1 MTIKINGDNQSSTP
15 GITSGDTDTGFVFGS
30 DNVKLSIG
38 GTQKLEVDS
47 SGQVIVDTNRVK
59 IDASG
64 NVGIG
69 TSSPSHP
76 LHIKDATDG
85 FLRIE
90 GHNNASVYKSLY
102 LGISG
107 AGTQADI
114 QYPGIF
120 RFYDSEA
127 GAERLRVQENGGISF
142 NGDTASANALDD
154 YEEGSWTPTVSSGTC
169 TVLSAAYTKIGRY
182 VHAHCRIHS
191 FSGTSG
197 GFSITGLP
205 FAIDNTACAESNV
218 GTAWGTHIGSTGEI
232 HFWGGQASLNTSCS
246 AYAGGATSYGNIYF
260 GSTVTGSTNMIV
272 ALHYISST

>member
-1 MTIKINGDNQSSTP
+1 MTIKINGANQSTTP

-38 GTQKLEVDS
+38 GTQKIEVDS
-47 SGQVIVDTNRVK
+47 SGQVIVDTDRVK

-64 NVGIG
+64 KVGIG
-69 TSSPSHP
+69 TSSPSHQ

-102 LGISG
+102 LGISN
-107 AGTQADI
+107 AATQADM

-142 NGDTASANALDD
+142 NGDTAAANALDD
-154 YEEGSWTPTVSSGTC
+154 YEEGSWTPTVNSGTC
-169 TVLSAAYTKIGRY
+169 TVQSAAYTKIGRY

-197 GFSITGLP
+197 GFHLTGLP
-205 FAIDNTACAESNV
+205 YAIDNNVCNDQNV
-218 GTAWGTHIGSTGEI
+218 GTAWGIGVGSTGEF
-232 HFWGGQASLNTSCS
+232 HFWSQTSGLVTS
-246 AYAGGATSYGNIYF
+246 THAYAGGSSNYTVINF
-260 GSTVTGSTNMIV
+260 GTTITGSSNLLI